1 MWVEFLFKGLAI
13 GFAASIPLG
22 PVGVLSIQRTIN
34 KGRLSGVVSGMG
46 AAFVDTVYA
55 TIAVLGLGFII
66 SFIEQHQLYIQIIG
80 GSVLI
85 YLGIRIFRTNPIKQL
100 RRHRKGKSKLI
111 EDFISIVFLTLSNPL
126 GVFLFVAAFAGIG
139 VVSSRA
145 DHVSTIFIILG
156 VFLGAFLWWFLLSS
170 LVDLF
175 RAKFRLKQLWWVN
188 KIAGLAIFVFG
199 TIVFISA
206 LIL

>member
-1 MWVEFLFKGLAI
+1 MWVEFFLKGLVI
-13 GFAASIPLG
+13 GFVASIPLG

-34 KGRLSGVVSGMG
+34 KGRLSGVVSGTG
-46 AAFVDTVYA
+46 AAFVDTLYA
-55 TIAVLGLGFII
+55 TIAVLGLGYII
-66 SFIEQHQLYIQIIG
+66 NFVEQQQLYIQIIG

-85 YLGIRIFRTNPIKQL
+85 FLGIKIFRTNPIKQL
-100 RRHRKGKSKLI
+100 RRHRKSKSKLI

-139 VVSSRA
+139 VVSSNA
-145 DHVSTIFIILG
+145 NHLSIVFIILG
-156 VFLGAFLWWFLLSS
+156 VFIGAVFWWFLLSS

-188 KIAGLAIFVFG
+188 KIAGLAIFIFG
-199 TIVFISA
+199 IIVFISA
-206 LIL
+206 LVL